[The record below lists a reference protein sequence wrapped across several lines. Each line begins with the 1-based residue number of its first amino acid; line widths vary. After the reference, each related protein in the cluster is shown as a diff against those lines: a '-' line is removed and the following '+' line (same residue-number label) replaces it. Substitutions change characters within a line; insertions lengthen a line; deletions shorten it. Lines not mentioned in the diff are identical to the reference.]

1 MSAEPA
7 RPLVL
12 VGVGGEIAPL
22 LTIVRTWAEAGFPQ
36 PVWFVQGAESGRAH
50 PFGDEIRTLAGRHAD
65 LHLDISYSRARTT
78 DVLGRDYQRNG
89 RVNLATLKRL
99 PTGPD
104 ADFALCGPS
113 DVVAELRAGLMAWGV
128 PEGRIRQLG
137 ETAPS
142 ASTAERNTSGI
153 TVRFA
158 GSGVAVPWRETH
170 HSLLALA
177 EAEGLNPRFSC
188 RTGICQACLCP
199 LLSGEVAYDREPLLT
214 PAPGQVLICCSR
226 PVGDVV
232 LDL

>member
-1 MSAEPA
+1 MTSDPA

-36 PVWFVQGAESGRAH
+36 PIWFVQGARHGRDH
-50 PFGDEIRTLAGRHAD
+50 PFGDEVRTLAGRHAD

-99 PTGPD
+99 PPGPD
-104 ADFALCGPS
+104 ADFVLCGPT
-113 DVVAELRAGLMAWGV
+113 DVIAELRAGLIAWGV
-128 PEGRIRQLG
+128 PEGRVRQLG

-142 ASTAERNTSGI
+142 TPEQSMSDI
-153 TVRFA
+153 IVRFA
-158 GSGVAVPWRETH
+158 ASGVAAPWRDAYP
-170 HSLLALA
+170 SLLALA

-199 LLSGEVAYDREPLLT
+199 LIAGEVAYDREPLLT
-214 PAPGQVLICCSR
+214 PAKGQVLICCSK

>member
-1 MSAEPA
+1 MTAERA

-12 VGVGGEIAPL
+12 VGVGDEIAPL
-22 LTIVRTWAEAGFPQ
+22 LTIGRTWAEAGFPQ
-36 PVWFVQGAESGRAH
+36 TIWFVQGAVHGREH
-50 PFGDEIRTLAGRHAD
+50 PFGDEVRALAEQHAD

-78 DVLGRDYQRNG
+78 DVLGRDYQRTG

-99 PTGPD
+99 PPGPD
-104 ADFALCGPS
+104 ADFVLCGPA
-113 DVVAELRAGLMAWGV
+113 DVVAELHAGLMAWGV

-137 ETAPS
+137 EPAPS
-142 ASTAERNTSGI
+142 AAARATSGI

-158 GSGVAVPWRETH
+158 ASGVAVPWRETH
-170 HSLLALA
+170 RSLLALA
-177 EAEGLNPRFSC
+177 EAAGLNPRFSC

-199 LLSGEVAYDREPLLT
+199 LLSGEVAYDHEPLLT
-214 PAPGQVLICCSR
+214 PPPGQVLICCSK

>member
-1 MSAEPA
+1 MTPEPA

-12 VGVGGEIAPL
+12 VGVDGEIAPL
-22 LTIVRTWAEAGFPQ
+22 LTIVRTWAEAGFPE
-36 PVWFVQGAESGRAH
+36 PVWFVQGVRHGRDH
-50 PFGDEIRTLAGRHAD
+50 PFGDEIRALARRHTD

-99 PTGPD
+99 PPGPD
-104 ADFALCGPS
+104 ADFALCGPT
-113 DVVAELRAGLMAWGV
+113 DVIAGLQAGLVAWGV

-137 ETAPS
+137 EPAPS
-142 ASTAERNTSGI
+142 ASKAERSTSGT

-158 GSGVAVPWRETH
+158 ASGVAAPWQDAH
-170 HSLLALA
+170 PSLLALA

>member
-1 MSAEPA
+1 MTAERA

-22 LTIVRTWAEAGFPQ
+22 LTIVRTWAEAGFPE
-36 PVWFVQGAESGRAH
+36 PIWLVQGAEHGSAH
-50 PFGDEIRTLAGRHAD
+50 PLGDEVRALAGQHAD
-65 LHLDISYSRARTT
+65 LHLDISYSKARTT
-78 DVLGRDYQRNG
+78 DVLGRDYHRNG

-99 PTGPD
+99 PPGPD

-128 PEGRIRQLG
+128 PESRIRQLG

-142 ASTAERNTSGI
+142 ASTAERGKPGI

-158 GSGVAVPWRETH
+158 ASGVAAPWRETH
-170 HSLLALA
+170 RSLLALA

-214 PAPGQVLICCSR
+214 PAPGQVLICCCK

>member
-1 MSAEPA
+1 MMPEPA

-12 VGVGGEIAPL
+12 VGVGDEIAPL
-22 LTIVRTWAEAGFPQ
+22 LTIVRTWAEAGFPE
-36 PVWFVQGAESGRAH
+36 PIWFVQGARHGREH
-50 PFGDEIRTLAGRHAD
+50 PFGEEIRTLAGRHAD
-65 LHLDISYSRARTT
+65 LHLDISYSGARTT

-99 PTGPD
+99 PPGPD
-104 ADFALCGPS
+104 AEFVLCGAT
-113 DVVAELRAGLMAWGV
+113 DVIAELHAGLVAWGV
-128 PEGRIRQLG
+128 PEDRIRQLG

-142 ASTAERNTSGI
+142 ASMAERNTSGI

-170 HSLLALA
+170 RSLLTLA

-199 LLSGEVAYDREPLLT
+199 LLSGNVAYEREPLLT
-214 PAPGQVLICCSR
+214 PAPGQVLICCCK